1 MFFPSSGGL
10 INISGNLSIAGGPGM
25 TLCANNML
33 SLLGKQVYSI
43 QLIDYSQDTC
53 YPAMKNRKRTMRLK
67 VGCRISTWQN
77 SKPGKIRQK
86 THLLYIAGD
95 FCHINSDTGCWFLY
109 RTFFNSLL
117 KELGPLNMQGLGC
130 STVKIYLCLLLQ
142 NGDIP
147 FHLPNYKGV
156 FH

>member
-10 INISGNLSIAGGPGM
+10 INISGNLSVAGGPGM

-53 YPAMKNRKRTMRLK
+53 YPAMKNRRRTMRLK
-67 VGCRISTWQN
+67 VGCRINTWQN

-86 THLLYIAGD
+86 THLLYIAGGVPYKQRHRLLVSAQNCLLTH
-95 FCHINSDTGCWFLY
+95 FKGAWPSEHAESWVQHCKKYISVSSYKMGIFL
-109 RTFFNSLL
+109 F
-117 KELGPLNMQGLGC
+117 
-130 STVKIYLCLLLQ
+130 IYLTTR
-142 NGDIP
+142 
-147 FHLPNYKGV
+147 GV